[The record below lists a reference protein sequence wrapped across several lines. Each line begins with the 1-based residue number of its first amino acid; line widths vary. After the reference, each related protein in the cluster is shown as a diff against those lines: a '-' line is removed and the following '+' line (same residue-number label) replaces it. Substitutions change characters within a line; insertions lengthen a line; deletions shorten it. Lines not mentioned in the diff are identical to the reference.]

1 MMKNRRWRRAAMGV
15 LFASGMLYG
24 GPCGVTTL
32 QWQDF
37 VSTTLIRTGI
47 TTAVSIL
54 EVAIIQGQQGG
65 G

>member
-1 MMKNRRWRRAAMGV
+1 MMKNRRGRRVAMGV
-15 LFASGMLYG
+15 LLASGMLYG